1 MNAKLR
7 SVVGGICLKAVLN
20 PRCWPLLTLLAIGLP
35 VSAAQL
41 YFVDAHSQ
49 IDEGVAAETVISLMD
64 ENDVR
69 AVILATRGKP
79 RPETVID
86 WSDRYPGR
94 IVPSVRTKGRNISA
108 EYQARSG
115 GFRAMSEVLLYHA
128 RKGSRAPEVVQMPS
142 SMATRN
148 ALALTR
154 EMGWPFVMHIEFASL
169 PQDRAK
175 QYMGET
181 EDLLTSNPDH
191 NFVLIHMGQLPVKE
205 AERLLSKYPNLHF
218 FVSHSN
224 PVTIPHSNQPWVNL
238 FEGRRLAPVWK
249 ALFLHYPKNFLFALD
264 NVWPEHWGK
273 PYGEQ
278 MALWREALQDLPQE
292 VAELFAHGNAERL
305 WKLGRVPG
313 RK

>member
-1 MNAKLR
+1 MPKT
-7 SVVGGICLKAVLN
+7 ILN
-20 PRCWPLLTLLAIGLP
+20 PRCWPLLTLLALGLP

-64 ENDVR
+64 ENEVR
-69 AVILATRGKP
+69 ATILSTRGKP
-79 RPETVID
+79 HPETVVNL
-86 WSDRYPGR
+86 SDRYPGR
-94 IVPSVRTKGRNISA
+94 IVPSVRTKGRNIFSA
-108 EYQARSG
+108 GDQARSG
-115 GFRAMSEVLLYHA
+115 RFRAMSEVLLYHA

-142 SMATRN
+142 SMATRDD
-148 ALALTR
+148 LALTR

-169 PQDRAK
+169 SPDRAQ

-181 EDLLTSNPDH
+181 EVLLSSNPDH
-191 NFVLIHMGQLPVKE
+191 NFVLIHMGQLPAKE
-205 AERLLSKYPNLHF
+205 AARLLSKFSNLHF
-218 FVSHSN
+218 LASHSN
-224 PVTIPHSNQPWVNL
+224 PVVIQRSKQPWVNL
-238 FEGRRLAPVWK
+238 FDGRRLAPEWK
-249 ALFLHYPKNFLFALD
+249 ALFLRYPRNFIFALD

-278 MALWREALQDLPQE
+278 MALWREALQDVPQE

-305 WKLGRVPG
+305 WKLGTVPG

>member
-1 MNAKLR
+1 M
-7 SVVGGICLKAVLN
+7 ILN
-20 PRCWPLLTLLAIGLP
+20 PRSWPLLTLLALGLP
-35 VSAAQL
+35 VPAAQL

-49 IDEGVAAETVISLMD
+49 IDEGVAAGTVISLMD
-64 ENDVR
+64 ENEVR
-69 AVILATRGKP
+69 ATILATRGKP
-79 RPETVID
+79 HPGTVVNL
-86 WSDRYPGR
+86 SDRYPGR

-108 EYQARSG
+108 ADQARSG
-115 GFRAMSEVLLYHA
+115 RFRAMSEVLLYHA

-148 ALALTR
+148 DLALTR
-154 EMGWPFVMHIEFASL
+154 EMGWPFVMHIEFAAL
-169 PQDRAK
+169 PQDRAQ

-181 EDLLTSNPDH
+181 EVLLSSNPDH
-191 NFVLIHMGQLPVKE
+191 NFVLIHMGQLPAKE
-205 AERLLSKYPNLHF
+205 AARLLSKYPNLHF

-224 PVTIPHSNQPWVNL
+224 PVTIQHSNQPWVNL
-238 FEGRRLAPVWK
+238 FDGRRLAPEWK
-249 ALFLHYPKNFLFALD
+249 ALFLNYPKNFIFALD

-278 MALWREALQDLPQE
+278 MALWREALQDLPRE

-305 WKLGRVPG
+305 WKLDGAPG

>member
-1 MNAKLR
+1 MPKT
-7 SVVGGICLKAVLN
+7 ILN
-20 PRCWPLLTLLAIGLP
+20 LRCWPLLTLLALGLP

-64 ENDVR
+64 ENEVR
-69 AVILATRGKP
+69 ATILSTRGKP
-79 RPETVID
+79 HPETVVNL
-86 WSDRYPGR
+86 SDRYPGR
-94 IVPSVRTKGRNISA
+94 IVPSVRTKGRNIFSA
-108 EYQARSG
+108 GDQARSG
-115 GFRAMSEVLLYHA
+115 RFRAMSEVLLYHA

-142 SMATRN
+142 SMATRDD
-148 ALALTR
+148 LALTR

-169 PQDRAK
+169 SPDRAQ

-181 EDLLTSNPDH
+181 EVLLSSNPDH
-191 NFVLIHMGQLPVKE
+191 NFVLIHMGQLPAKE
-205 AERLLSKYPNLHF
+205 AARLLSKFSNLHF

-224 PVTIPHSNQPWVNL
+224 PVIIQHSKQPWVNL
-238 FEGRRLAPVWK
+238 FDGRRLAPEWK
-249 ALFLHYPKNFLFALD
+249 ALFLRYPRNFIFALD

-278 MALWREALQDLPQE
+278 MALWREALQDVPQE

-305 WKLGRVPG
+305 WKLGTVPG
-313 RK
+313 HK

>member
-1 MNAKLR
+1 MPKT
-7 SVVGGICLKAVLN
+7 ILN
-20 PRCWPLLTLLAIGLP
+20 PRCWPLLTLLALGLP

-64 ENDVR
+64 ENEVR
-69 AVILATRGKP
+69 ATILATRGKP
-79 RPETVID
+79 HPETVVNL
-86 WSDRYPGR
+86 SDRYPGR

-108 EYQARSG
+108 GAQARSG
-115 GFRAMSEVLLYHA
+115 RFRAMSEVLLYHA

-148 ALALTR
+148 DLALTR

-169 PQDRAK
+169 SPDRAQ

-181 EDLLTSNPDH
+181 EVLLSSNPDH
-191 NFVLIHMGQLPVKE
+191 NFVLIHMGQLPAKE
-205 AERLLSKYPNLHF
+205 AARLLSKFSNLHF

-224 PVTIPHSNQPWVNL
+224 PVIIQHSKQPWVNL
-238 FEGRRLAPVWK
+238 FDGRRLAPEWK
-249 ALFLHYPKNFLFALD
+249 ALFLRYPKNFIFALD

-278 MALWREALQDLPQE
+278 MTLWREALQDVPQE

-305 WKLGRVPG
+305 WKLSTVPG